1 MSSDKK
7 PPVARVSVGIISAA
21 IWRNAS
27 QGKQPFYNT
36 SFELRFKDDQGN
48 WKSGDSYSHSDLL
61 LLSKCAELAFE
72 KILELKQQDQE
83 TEAEAA

>member
-7 PPVARVSVGIISAA
+7 SPVAKVAVGVVSAA
-21 IWRNAS
+21 IWKNTS
-27 QGKQPFYNT
+27 QGKAPFYNT
-36 SFELRFKDDQGN
+36 TFELRFKDEQGT